1 MLWCFRILT
10 LTSLKGE
17 GDTELPKTPLLCG
30 VADGGGV
37 HQYQSHPGGWGWLTK
52 ISWTLLSLR
61 WGKTTV
67 YNIRQMISNTIQ
79 KQERKNLSTWNW
91 QFKYVQNRVFTEVPP
106 KKCEHDSL
114 QPRCAQRR
122 LHHYPEQELSLCSS
136 SPTTNLTTGGRM
148 FNPVLKTGVSTGM
161 DIDSRDSP
169 NHMGNQVFPIQK
181 QMFKGN
187 LSESRGE
194 PWVLHIIMY
203 CSHS

>member
-1 MLWCFRILT
+1 MLWCFRTLT

-106 KKCEHDSL
+106 KNVSMTAYSQDVPREDCTTILSKNLASAHQTQLPTWLQGEGCSTLFLRLGSL
-114 QPRCAQRR
+114 LGWTSTAGT
-122 LHHYPEQELSLCSS
+122 H
-136 SPTTNLTTGGRM
+136 LTTWGIRCSP
-148 FNPVLKTGVSTGM
+148 FRSRCLKG
-161 DIDSRDSP
+161 I
-169 NHMGNQVFPIQK
+169 
-181 QMFKGN
+181 
-187 LSESRGE
+187 
-194 PWVLHIIMY
+194 
-203 CSHS
+203 